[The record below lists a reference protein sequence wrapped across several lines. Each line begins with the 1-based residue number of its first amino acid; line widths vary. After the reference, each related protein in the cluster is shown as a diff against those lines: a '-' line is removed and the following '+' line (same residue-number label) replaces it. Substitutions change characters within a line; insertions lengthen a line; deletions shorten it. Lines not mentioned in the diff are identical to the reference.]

1 MKKKVREFGAA
12 SRKRPKVVRNL
23 RIEGAEYDLAIPA
36 IEHPALAVPVAEYD
50 AFRWLVVKGESMS
63 RGTMSVPV
71 NQSLATM
78 LGHDAFYL

>member
-12 SRKRPKVVRNL
+12 FRKRPKVVRNL
-23 RIEGAEYDLAIPA
+23 HIEGAEYDLAILA

-50 AFRWLVVKGESMS
+50 AFGWLVVKGKSMS
-63 RGTMSVPV
+63 RGTMSVAV
-71 NQSLATM
+71 NQPLAMM